1 MSIGVSMR
9 EFVRHSLHVA
19 GILEPL
25 RRLRSGTV
33 RKGTGDTL
41 EERFSHIYRTGVWQ
55 STPDAPSSGAGSH
68 PEVANR
74 LGRELPALVTK
85 LGISHFLDIGC
96 GDFSWMRNVE
106 LGCRYTGA
114 DIVPSVIERN
124 SQQFGRPDRQFLLLN
139 ATVDTLPSADLALCR
154 EVLFHLSFADARALL
169 RNVRRS
175 GITWL
180 LATTDDVTQFNADIE
195 SGDFRVLNLSVAPFR
210 FPVPKFR
217 LEDDGLMPGRS
228 VGVWRVD
235 SLPPLA

>member
-1 MSIGVSMR
+1 MSISVTLR
-9 EFVRHSLHVA
+9 EFVRHSLHVT
-19 GILEPL
+19 GMLDPL

-68 PEVANR
+68 PAVAGR
-74 LGRELPALVTK
+74 LGRELPALVNK
-85 LGISHFLDIGC
+85 LGVSHFLDIGC
-96 GDFSWMRNVE
+96 GDFSWMRDVE

-124 SQQFGRPDRQFLLLN
+124 TEQFGRPDRQFLTLN
-139 ATVDTLPSADLALCR
+139 ATVDPLPGADMALCR

-169 RNVRRS
+169 ENVRRS
-175 GITWL
+175 GIKWF
-180 LATTDDVTQFNADIE
+180 LATTDNVTRFNADIE

-210 FPVPKFR
+210 FPEPELR
-217 LEDDGLMPGRS
+217 LGDDVLVPGRS
-228 VGVWRVD
+228 VAVWRVD
-235 SLPPLA
+235 RLPPLA